1 MEAEALAETLADFT
15 ADVLIEA
22 LRAADSLAEAEL
34 VPEPFIETEAERLL
48 SVDILFDADS
58 LADVLML
65 TSTLA
70 DCEALATLSLVEVE
84 ALTLLAEVLVEALVL
99 SLATELLIDLAAESD
114 VLFTAE
120 SLADLLIEAEAL
132 ADTLVEVLLEA
143 ALSEALASL
152 IDFELALVEAD

>member
-1 MEAEALAETLADFT
+1 M
-15 ADVLIEA
+15 
-22 LRAADSLAEAEL
+22 
-34 VPEPFIETEAERLL
+34 
-48 SVDILFDADS
+48 SVDTLFDADS
-58 LADVLML
+58 LADLLML

-120 SLADLLIEAEAL
+120 SLADVLIEAEAL
-132 ADTLVEVLLEA
+132 AETLAEVLFDA

-152 IDFELALVEAD
+152 ADFEFALVEAD